1 MTFAVVAGQRMRA
14 CAAVRSPPTKL
25 IVMTWSWRYENAEGK
40 PVEGPN
46 ETFSNQADAESW
58 LGQTWRDL
66 VAAGAVEV
74 VLVEGDR
81 DEYRMSLQSA

>member
-1 MTFAVVAGQRMRA
+1 
-14 CAAVRSPPTKL
+14 
-25 IVMTWSWRYENAEGK
+25 MTWSWRYEDAEGK

-74 VLVEGDR
+74 VLVEVVP
-81 DEYRMSLQSA
+81 STATATTVCAPSAAPGSASADPTP

>member
-1 MTFAVVAGQRMRA
+1 MRA
-14 CAAVRSPPTKL
+14 CAAARAVPDKL
-25 IVMTWSWRYENAEGK
+25 IVMTWSWRYEDAEGK

-66 VAAGAVEV
+66 VAAGTAEV

-81 DEYRMSLQSA
+81 DEYRMSLQGA